1 MKRKLVKI
9 SILFL
14 VVMILFTIL
23 SRVTYN
29 MSTATVETEHPSSKS
44 MGPIIE
50 TRATVEGK
58 QEISVSTKENQII
71 KSINVIEGQEIEAGY
86 TLYTLDME
94 ELNKQIQEKN
104 QELEL
109 NGIQL
114 ANTQKSIQAATE
126 AHNLQIVQAKNDY
139 DRAVAEGDVAIQRA
153 WEEWEQAQS
162 MYEQYIN
169 NPDLFPEYTE
179 EQLKRLADEKGRV
192 YQDAIKGKDNAIYSA
207 QKAIDSA
214 SVDMPS
220 DDTVIRQLEM
230 DREKIETEL
239 KELQMLNEQ
248 AGEIK
253 SPVDGVVISIDI
265 QVGNRTTGLGEIR
278 LADASAGARIAA
290 SFSNEYTTYIQRGQ
304 KVEIIDSKNTTPN
317 TESEHK
323 ELVIESVK
331 TNDNEGTTEEIVV
344 TVDVPAG
351 KVELGTSVSLRV
363 VVPSE
368 NYDTCIPISALNVKE
383 QGKYYVNVLEKKKTV
398 LGEEWVVYRRD
409 VELLFKNEKYAAVTG
424 ITLDEEIVT
433 KSSRVL
439 ENGTHVKRK
448 VS

>member
-1 MKRKLVKI
+1 MRRKLLKI
-9 SILFL
+9 SVLFFI
-14 VVMILFTIL
+14 VMILFTIL

-29 MSTATVETEHPSSKS
+29 MSTATVETEQPVSQS

-50 TRATVEGK
+50 TKATVDGK

-71 KSINVIEGQEIEAGY
+71 QAIHVIEGQVVEKGHI
-86 TLYTLDME
+86 LYTLDMK

-114 ANTQKSIQAATE
+114 ANTQGSVQAAID
-126 AHNLQIVQAKNDY
+126 AHNIQIEQAKNDY
-139 DRAVAEGDVAIQRA
+139 DRAAAEGDAAIQRA
-153 WEEWEQAQS
+153 WEEWEQAS
-162 MYEQYIN
+162 EMYEQYIN
-169 NPDLFPEYTE
+169 SPESFPEYTE
-179 EQLKRLADEKGRV
+179 EQLKGMRDEKERT
-192 YQDAIKGKDNAIYSA
+192 YQDAVKGKDNAVYSA

-214 SVDMPS
+214 SVHVPS
-220 DDTVIRQLEM
+220 DDTAIRQLEI

-239 KELQMLNEQ
+239 KELQMINEQ
-248 AGEIK
+248 AGEIR
-253 SPVDGVVISIDI
+253 SPADGVVIAIDG
-265 QVGNRTTGLGEIR
+265 QVGKRTTGLGEIR
-278 LADASAGARIAA
+278 VADSSAGARITAV
-290 SFSNEYTTYIQRGQ
+290 FSNEYAPYIQRGQ
-304 KVEIIDSKNTTPN
+304 KVEIMNSKNTTL
-317 TESEHK
+317 TAKKEQK

-331 TNDNEGTTEEIVV
+331 LNDNQGVTEELVV

-351 KVELGTSVSLRV
+351 QVELGTSVSLRV
-363 VVPSE
+363 IVPSE

-424 ITLDEEIVT
+424 IALDEEIVT

-448 VS
+448 AS